1 MPFSKQ
7 QIDAGLQIQPG
18 GTYGLIQN
26 IRQSLDA
33 CDKLNEIGV
42 KYSMTRWGVLYR
54 PPALFG
60 HDTGGYYRSD
70 ILHFFS
76 EVEKEVAYWH
86 QIMETL
92 VVFLEPR
99 LWGKDEFQRLSIL
112 R

>member
-1 MPFSKQ
+1 MPFSQQ

-26 IRQSLDA
+26 IRCPADA
-33 CDKLNEIGV
+33 RDKLNELGV
-42 KYSMTRWGVLYR
+42 GYSLHRWGVLYR

-60 HDTGGYYRSD
+60 HDQGGYYRSD

-76 EVEKEVAYWH
+76 AVEKEVAYWH

-99 LWGKDEFQRLSIL
+99 QWGEDEFQRLSIL